1 MKSYLSSALSIL
13 LMLSAVSVCTADDD
27 LAIIAPPDRSIVES
41 RLMSVVVRPGSTAID
56 ELVFTVNRR
65 KPLLRKASS
74 NRAVICSGGLE
85 LIPGENRVRV
95 VGRRGGKD
103 VVLREIK
110 VFYSTELAELATPSA
125 DFRRYVFHNG
135 DHEEPCRPCHQ
146 LDFKETEPPPRTPAD
161 SPCYTCHRSIITA
174 YRFAHGPSAVWSCT
188 TCHALKAKGGDGSRL
203 KGDETSC
210 TICHEDSI
218 TRWKS
223 MKHQHGPTAA
233 GKCVA
238 CHDPHASNQAN
249 FLRLETGDLC
259 ASCHAEIMS
268 RPHVVSTRLGG
279 HPLHI
284 SPDPFNRN
292 RDFTCASCHNPHAG
306 ESPVF
311 LTNYKS
317 TMTGLS
323 DFCRTCH
330 LF

>member
-1 MKSYLSSALSIL
+1 MKSLLTSTLSLWLTLA
-13 LMLSAVSVCTADDD
+13 AVGTCAADAD
-27 LAIIAPPDRSIVES
+27 LAIIAPPNRSVVGSRLISIV
-41 RLMSVVVRPGSTAID
+41 VKQGSTTID
-56 ELVFTVNRR
+56 DLVLTVNKQ
-65 KPLLRKASS
+65 KPILRKKPS
-74 NRAVICSGGLE
+74 NRSVICAGGIALT
-85 LIPGENRVRV
+85 PGENRVKV
-95 VGRRGGKD
+95 VGRKGGKN
-103 VVLREIK
+103 VTTREIT
-110 VFYSTELAELATPSA
+110 VFYGTELASLSPPA
-125 DFRRYVFHNG
+125 DFEGYAFHTANR
-135 DHEEPCRPCHQ
+135 EEPCRPCHQ
-146 LDFKETEPPPRTPAD
+146 LDFKGTNDSPRTPAD

-188 TCHALKAKGGDGSRL
+188 ACHALQTKGGDGSRL

-218 TRWKS
+218 NLWKS

-233 GKCVA
+233 GKCVT
-238 CHDPHASNQAN
+238 CHNPHASDQAN
-249 FLRLETGDLC
+249 FLRLETVDLC
-259 ASCHAEIMS
+259 ASCHEEILS

-284 SPDPFNRN
+284 SPDPFKPS